1 MNTDSKKGANKVII
15 FDSSFNP
22 QSDQQAENRAH
33 RVGQSREVEVFRLVT
48 KNTIEEQIHA
58 LGETKLALD
67 DRVAGVVA
75 DEGDGKKAG
84 VAAEKQGAKV
94 VEEMMLGKMEMES
107 KIEGE
112 TLDI

>member
-1 MNTDSKKGANKVII
+1 MII

-33 RVGQSREVEVFRLVT
+33 RVGQTREVEVVRLVT

-75 DEGDGKKAG
+75 DERNSRKAG
-84 VAAEKQGAKV
+84 ITAEKQGAKM
-94 VEEMMLGKMEMES
+94 VEEMVLGKLEEEL
-107 KIEGE
+107 KVEGE
-112 TLDI
+112 MLDI